1 MATIFRSEHVGSM
14 VRPARLLDARD
25 AFEAGKISREELTR
39 VEDECILE
47 ALELQKQ
54 AGIGVFTDGELRRTS
69 YTTDQYDA
77 VEGFAE
83 KYPVVENTKP
93 DGTKVLV
100 EMHTK
105 PVVGKL
111 RQVRRLAKHEA
122 DFMREHTP
130 GPWKITMPTPIRALQ
145 PAGTPAPAPYGNWDE
160 IQRDVVEIFKG
171 EMVNLAKEGVPYLQL
186 DRVPTGYLTTEGRD
200 RIRATAGVDPEAQW
214 LKEMALENECYDA
227 ARAASPNVILAMHYC
242 RGNRVGFGGGVGG
255 YDMIAESGFNG
266 LHVDRFLLEFDTERA
281 GGFEPLRHVPRGKVV
296 MLGLVTTKSDQIET
310 KDALLRRI
318 DEASKYIPVEQLA
331 LGPQCGFQSAANRDG
346 ASMGIEQEKRK
357 MELIAEVAREAWK

>member
-1 MATIFRSEHVGSM
+1 MATPYRTEHVGSM

-25 AFEAGKISREELTR
+25 AFEAGKISREDLTR

-47 ALELQKQ
+47 ALDLQKQ

-83 KYPVVENTKP
+83 DYPVVEQTRP
-93 DGTKVLV
+93 DGTRVLV

-105 PVVGKL
+105 PVIGKL

-122 DFMREHTP
+122 DFLRQHTP
-130 GPWKITMPTPIRALQ
+130 GPWKVTMPTPVRNRAQ
-145 PAGTPAPAPYGNWDE
+145 TGMAPPAPYGTWDE
-160 IQRDVVEIFKG
+160 IQQDVVDIFRG

-186 DRVPTGYLTTEGRD
+186 DRVPTAYLTQESRERMKADGLD
-200 RIRATAGVDPEAQW
+200 AQTRW
-214 LKEMALENECYDA
+214 EQEMAWENECYDA
-227 ARAASPNVILAMHYC
+227 ARAANPNVILAMHYC

-255 YDMIAESGFNG
+255 YDLIAESGFNG

-281 GGFEPLRHVPRGKVV
+281 GGFEPLRHVPKGKVV
-296 MLGLVTTKSDQIET
+296 MLGLVTTKSDVVET
-310 KDALLRRI
+310 KDYLLRRI
-318 DEASKYIPVEQLA
+318 DEASKYISIDQLA

-346 ASMGIEQEKRK
+346 ASMGIEAEKRK
-357 MELIAEVAREAWK
+357 LELIAEVAREVWK

>member
-1 MATIFRSEHVGSM
+1 MAAIYRTEHVGSM

-25 AFEAGKISREELTR
+25 AFEAGKITRDDLTK

-47 ALELQKQ
+47 ALALQKD

-93 DGTKVLV
+93 DGTKVMV

-122 DFMREHTP
+122 DFLRQHTP
-130 GPWKITMPTPIRALQ
+130 GPWKITMPTPIRFR
-145 PAGTPAPAPYGNWDE
+145 PKDPPPAPYRDWDE
-160 IQRDVVEIFKG
+160 VQRDVVDIFKG
-171 EMVNLAKEGVPYLQL
+171 EMVNLAKEGVPYLQF
-186 DRVPTGYLTTEGRD
+186 DRVPTQYLTPES
-200 RIRATAGVDPEAQW
+200 RARMQADGIDPEKQW
-214 LKEMALENECYDA
+214 LDELALENECYDA
-227 ARAASPNVILAMHYC
+227 ARAANPNVMLAMHYC
-242 RGNRVGFGGGVGG
+242 RGNRVGFTGGAGG
-255 YDMIAESGFNG
+255 YDLIAESGFNQ
-266 LHVDRFLLEFDTERA
+266 LHVDRFLLEFDTARA
-281 GGFEPLRHVPRGKVV
+281 GGFEPLRHVPKGKTV
-296 MLGLVTTKSDQIET
+296 MLGLVTTKSDVVEQ
-310 KDALLRRI
+310 KDDLLRRI
-318 DEASKYIPVEQLA
+318 DEASKFISIDQLA

-346 ASMGIEQEKRK
+346 ASMGIDAEKRK
-357 MELIAEVAREAWK
+357 MELIAEVARQVWKQ